1 MDRRFVPTDGPLVG
15 LEDMIKKVDKHRRMA
30 TLDTE
35 ILTGKLM
42 LAIEFD
48 Y

>member
-1 MDRRFVPTDGPLVG
+1 
-15 LEDMIKKVDKHRRMA
+15 MIKKVDKYRRFA

-35 ILTGKLM
+35 ILTGKL
-42 LAIEFD
+42 LVAID

>member
-1 MDRRFVPTDGPLVG
+1 MNRRFVPTDGPLVG
-15 LEDMIKKVDKHRRMA
+15 LEDMIKKVDKYRRFA

-35 ILTGKLM
+35 ILTGKL
-42 LAIEFD
+42 LVAID